1 MSPDAVEKARQS
13 ISSGGFAAP
22 EFGGSSFLDKIQQIG
37 TPEWRKLPLQ
47 DRREHIALRDQISST
62 GSKSLPK
69 TIPPWLRGD
78 NSNPIAREH
87 HNLNKRI
94 ARHLNNQAV
103 EIRRTWDGTT
113 SPKPVVQTPSKPA
126 VQDTDAAAPID
137 FTPDSALSK
146 DRTLQLPFWR
156 ANNPWAWAAG
166 AAGTGL
172 ATGVAHMAYNNYK
185 DRNKKK
191 KKEKSASLV
200 KSAVPKIRPRV
211 KPKPTPITG
220 LRSFPNKGVRPIPRQ
235 TPGNRQVF
243 RPGAATNPSRSRGP
257 KPVHPFLVKK
267 LEEKLLTNVPGK
279 PATRPGGTLR
289 PDSLTADTGKF
300 LDIIRRPG
308 TQSAVNLVRPN
319 KSVWKYNPIAKAT
332 RPFDLGRKDTLFRR
346 GVNTALSPLHYGGV
360 GYWKSPLGRAT
371 IASSAPILAYQGYNA
386 VDAVPSQIV
395 DEFAASMEAE
405 YGVTLSDDAKERMLR
420 SIRKDAW
427 PAVGQVINSKLNP
440 YQIWGETSP
449 YEDSVNRQSDL
460 ILNLASNAMLGEARI
475 PEGSGLLTQSLRGPV
490 SVGMGQG
497 ANWLFNEAAD
507 GTGVEFGDESK
518 ADLIDYMST
527 LNKERYLNSDAP
539 NLAEYRAA
547 ANTPVANLV
556 RNAGGVVVDDLQSQ
570 AKEKGTE
577 YAKAPLIDLGVGEED
592 AEHIVDQAATAATS
606 GLSTGASSVATG
618 ARDLGQKSIPHLEA
632 ADRIHQGQTTT
643 DVPWEA
649 VLSNPALTG
658 AGLGGLIGSPIPVG
672 GKKPPSIGSKP
683 PGNPGAM
690 GQPGTQT
697 PPGNTGSPNAVD
709 FIGEDSHG
717 LPNAKSEPRDIGF
730 GKDPSHSFL
739 DQFKTDEQLEN
750 NPLVPRK

>member
-1 MSPDAVEKARQS
+1 MNRELQLGLVKCGIDMSPDAVEKARQS

-87 HNLNKRI
+87 HELKKRI
-94 ARHLNNQAV
+94 ARHANNEAV
-103 EIRRTWDGTT
+103 DISRTWN
-113 SPKPVVQTPSKPA
+113 KATPSKP
-126 VQDTDAAAPID
+126 VIQDTDAAAPID
-137 FTPDSALSK
+137 FTPDSALRK

-156 ANNPWAWAAG
+156 ANNPWAWTAG

-172 ATGVAHMAYNNYK
+172 VTGVAHMAYNNYK

-211 KPKPTPITG
+211 KPKPTPLTG

-235 TPGNRQVF
+235 TPGDRQVF
-243 RPGAATNPSRSRGP
+243 RPGSATNPSRYRGP

-279 PATRPGGTLR
+279 PATRPGGAPR
-289 PDSLTADTGKF
+289 PDALTQDVGKF

-319 KSVWKYNPIAKAT
+319 KPVWKYNPLAKAT

-371 IASSAPILAYQGYNA
+371 IASSAPILSYQGYNA

-395 DEFAASMEAE
+395 DEFAASIEAE

-427 PAVGQVINSKLNP
+427 PAVNQVINSKLNP

-460 ILNLASNAMLGEARI
+460 ILNLATNAMLGEARI

-490 SVGMGQG
+490 SVVAGQG
-497 ANWLFNEAAD
+497 MNTLFNQAAD
-507 GTGVEFGDESK
+507 GTGVEFGDESRE
-518 ADLIDYMST
+518 DLINYMST
-527 LNKERYLNSDAP
+527 LNSEEFLNSDVP

-547 ANTPVANLV
+547 ANTPVAKLV
-556 RNAGGVVVDDLQSQ
+556 RNAGGVVAGDLQSQ

-577 YAKAPLIDLGVGEED
+577 YAKAPLIDLGVKEED
-592 AEHIVDQAATAATS
+592 AEHIVDQAATAAAS
-606 GLSTGASSVATG
+606 GLSTGASSIATG
-618 ARDLGQKSIPHLEA
+618 ARDLGQQSIPYLEA

-643 DVPWEA
+643 DAPWEA
-649 VLSNPALTG
+649 VLSNPALT
-658 AGLGGLIGSPIPVG
+658 PVVIPVG
-672 GKKPPSIGSKP
+672 DKESPSIGSKP
-683 PGNPGAM
+683 PGDPGAM

-697 PPGNTGSPNAVD
+697 PPGNMGSPSAVD
-709 FIGEDSHG
+709 FTGEDSHG
-717 LPNAKSEPRDIGF
+717 LPNAKSGTRDVGF
-730 GKDPSHSFL
+730 GKDPRHSFL